1 MITGYVYKITNKID
15 GMMYVGQTI
24 QALKIRFSNH
34 CTPKSKCMYLKNAI
48 ASYSKDN
55 FSIEPLVEKQA
66 ENKKALRELLDIEEI
81 RFIKELNTLAPNGYN
96 LTTGGR
102 CTILSQETVLANAEK
117 HKKPIK
123 CNETGEVWPSIK
135 ECAQSFGVKNEAI
148 HRVLRGV
155 RDHFHGMSFS
165 YVNPERSKPRK
176 IRKRKIR
183 SLESYD
189 LSGLHKR
196 IENQKRPIRC
206 NETGQ
211 TWVSIQEAADFFGVK
226 NETIHRVLRGIRKHF
241 KKLTFSYI

>member
-1 MITGYVYKITNKID
+1 MT
-15 GMMYVGQTI
+15 YVGQTI

-34 CTPKSKCMYLKNAI
+34 CTPKSRCMYLKNAI
-48 ASYSKDN
+48 ASYGKDN

-66 ENKKALRELLDIEEI
+66 ESKKALRELLDIEEI

-102 CTILSQETVLANAEK
+102 CTTLSQETILANAEK

-123 CNETGEVWPSIK
+123 CNETGQVWPSTR
-135 ECAQSFGVKNEAI
+135 ECAKFFRVKNETI

-165 YVNPERSKPRK
+165 YVNPEKSKPKK
-176 IRKRKIR
+176 IRVRKVR
-183 SLESYD
+183 SLGSYD
-189 LSGLHKR
+189 LTGLYKR
-196 IENQKRPIRC
+196 IEKQKRPIKC

-211 TWVSIQEAADFFGVK
+211 TWGSIQEAADFFGAK
-226 NETIHRVLRGIRKHF
+226 NEAIHRVLRGERNHY